1 MKTTLKRTVLLLLM
15 TLMLSH
21 CALRKVDVKDEV
33 RDPAAQT
40 DSVIQITPM
49 APEAV
54 QLLIS
59 EADVHLQQGLY
70 EDALLT
76 LKRALNISPQSALVQ
91 QNLAEVY
98 LADGQYQQAF
108 TWSQQVV
115 SQGPAFGPLCERAR
129 RTLALAAEMLADVET
144 QAQALQGIAGCSQ
157 QQAPRF

>member
-1 MKTTLKRTVLLLLM
+1 MKTTLKQIGLLLLM
-15 TLMLSH
+15 ILMLSH

-33 RDPAAQT
+33 RDPAEQT

-59 EADVHLQQGLY
+59 EADEHLQQGLY
-70 EDALLT
+70 QDALLT

-98 LADGQYQQAF
+98 LGSVSSANDRIAQA
-108 TWSQQVV
+108 VI
-115 SQGPAFGPLCERAR
+115 ARAP
-129 RTLALAAEMLADVET
+129 
-144 QAQALQGIAGCSQ
+144 QAQFCEVDALDPTDRGAGGFGSTGR
-157 QQAPRF
+157 A